1 MIPRDFIDTLLARV
15 DIIDVIDRRVPLKK
29 AGQNYQACC
38 PFHSEKTP
46 SFTVSPTKQFYH
58 CFGCGAHG
66 TALGF
71 LMEYE
76 HMSFPDAVA
85 ALAQDVGL
93 PIPESAQEP
102 DRPRPPPALWDALE
116 QAAQFYKQQLKQS
129 PHAIDYLK
137 RRGLT
142 GAIAARYGVGYAPD
156 GSPLKQ
162 VFTDY
167 AADALAASGM
177 VIDGDHG
184 RYDRFRNRIMFPIKN
199 VKGQIV
205 GFGGRVLDQG
215 EPKYLNSPETPL
227 FHKGSEIYG
236 LFEARAAIKAAGRVI
251 VVEGYMDV
259 VALAQHGVEFAVATL
274 GTATTPI
281 HTRTLLRHSDRL
293 IYAFDGDKAG
303 RKAAWRALENSLEA
317 LQDGKEVSFLFLPEG
332 EDPDSYIRTHGQAAF
347 LKLLDTDTLPL
358 SAFLVRELARDRKLN
373 SQEGQA
379 AFLKDAKPLLEKI
392 AAPLLASLIQRQIAE
407 LAHLQPAEL
416 NQMGVKPPAVR
427 RAQPPRPQRR
437 AAPSRLRNLAHA
449 LLMLPQR
456 AAEVED
462 RWLDDEDPLG
472 APVRSLVDW
481 LTKLEAPPPLAA
493 LNEAARGSEL
503 EPFMEAL
510 MPGLLDKADD
520 WDWNAHFDMAV
531 EQLRENWR
539 LRRRQALSSRSLS
552 SLSESERSELTELAR
567 S

>member
-93 PIPESAQEP
+93 PIPESANEP
-102 DRPRPPPALWDALE
+102 DRPKPPPALWDVLE
-116 QAAQFYKQQLKQS
+116 QAAQFYKQQLRQS
-129 PHAIDYLK
+129 SHAIEYLK

-142 GAIAARYGVGYAPD
+142 GVVAARYGVGYAPD

-162 VFTDY
+162 VFPDY
-167 AADALAASGM
+167 AADALAATGL

-281 HTRTLLRHSDRL
+281 HARTLLRHSDRL
-293 IYAFDGDKAG
+293 IYAFDGDNAG

-317 LQDGKEVSFLFLPEG
+317 LQDGKEISFLFLPEG

-347 LKLLDTDTLPL
+347 VNLLDTDTVPL
-358 SAFLVRELARDRKLN
+358 SAFLVRELSRNRKLN
-373 SQEGQA
+373 TQEGQA
-379 AFLKDAKPLLEKI
+379 SFLKDAKPLLEKI
-392 AAPLLASLIQRQIAE
+392 AAPLLARLIQRKIAE
-407 LAHLQPAEL
+407 SAHLQADEL
-416 NQMGVKPPAVR
+416 AQMGLKPAGAQRLRPARPVR
-427 RAQPPRPQRR
+427 RP
-437 AAPSRLRNLAHA
+437 APSSLRNVAHA

-456 AAEVED
+456 AREMEA
-462 RWLDDEDPLG
+462 RWLEMDDPLS
-472 APVRSLVDW
+472 APLRALVAWLASLD
-481 LTKLEAPPPLAA
+481 TQASPAA
-493 LNEAARGSEL
+493 LKEAARSSEL
-503 EPFMEAL
+503 EDLIDEL
-510 MPGLLDKADD
+510 MIGLLDKADD
-520 WDWNAHFDMAV
+520 WDWNAHFDQAV
-531 EQLRENWR
+531 QQLQENWR
-539 LRRRQALSSRSLS
+539 QRRRQTLSTRSLG

>member
-15 DIIDVIDRRVPLKK
+15 DIVDVIDRRVPLKK

-85 ALAQDVGL
+85 ALAQDTGL
-93 PIPESAQEP
+93 QVPESAHEP
-102 DRPRPPPALWDALE
+102 DRPKPPPALWDALE
-116 QAAQFYKQQLKQS
+116 QAAQFYKQQLKQT
-129 PHAIDYLK
+129 PRAIDYLK

-142 GAIAARYGVGYAPD
+142 GAIAARYGIGYAPD

-162 VFTDY
+162 VFRDY
-167 AADALAASGM
+167 TADALAASGL
-177 VIDGDHG
+177 VIDGERG
-184 RYDRFRNRIMFPIKN
+184 RYDRFRDRIMFPIKN

-236 LFEARAAIKAAGRVI
+236 LFEARTAIKAAGRVI

-274 GTATTPI
+274 GTATTPV
-281 HTRTLLRHSDRL
+281 HARTLLRHSDRL
-293 IYAFDGDKAG
+293 IYAFDGDNAG
-303 RKAAWRALENSLEA
+303 RKAAWRALENTLEA

-332 EDPDSYIRTHGQAAF
+332 EDPDSYIRTHGRDAF
-347 LKLLDTDTLPL
+347 LQLLDNDTLPL
-358 SAFLVRELARDRKLN
+358 SAFLVRELARNRKLD
-373 SQEGQA
+373 SQEGRA
-379 AFLKDAKPLLEKI
+379 ALIKDAKPLLEKI
-392 AAPLLASLIQRQIAE
+392 AAPLLASLIQRHIAE
-407 LAHLQPAEL
+407 LAHLQADEL
-416 NQMGVKPPAVR
+416 GRMGIRPGATR
-427 RAQPPRPQRR
+427 RASPRPQRR
-437 AAPSRLRNLAHA
+437 PAPSRLRSLART
-449 LLMLPQR
+449 LLLNPQR
-456 AAEVED
+456 VAEVEP
-462 RWLDDEDPLG
+462 RWLDTNDPLQE
-472 APVRSLVDW
+472 RLTELMDW
-481 LTKLEAPPPLAA
+481 LRDIKQLSLPALA
-493 LNEAARGSEL
+493 EAARGSAL
-503 EPFMEAL
+503 EPLIDEL
-510 MPGLLDKADD
+510 MTDLLDKDEA
-520 WDWNAHFDMAV
+520 WDWNAEFDGAV
-531 EQLRENWR
+531 RQLHDDWR
-539 LRRRQALSSRSLS
+539 RRRQQELATRPLNSLS
-552 SLSESERSELTELAR
+552 ASERLELTELAR

>member
-15 DIIDVIDRRVPLKK
+15 DIVDVIDRRVPLKK

-93 PIPESAQEP
+93 PVPDSGEPE
-102 DRPRPPPALWDALE
+102 RPKPPPALWDALE
-116 QAAQFYKQQLKQS
+116 QAARFYKQQLKQA
-129 PHAIDYLK
+129 PRAIDYLK

-142 GAIAARYGVGYAPD
+142 GAIAARYGIGYAPD
-156 GSPLKQ
+156 GWSPLKQ
-162 VFTDY
+162 VFKDY
-167 AADALAASGM
+167 SADALAASGL
-177 VIDGDHG
+177 VVDGERG
-184 RYDRFRNRIMFPIKN
+184 RYDRFRDRIMFPIRN
-199 VKGQIV
+199 IRGQIV

-227 FHKGSEIYG
+227 FHKGSELYG
-236 LFEARAAIKAAGRVI
+236 LFEARAAIKAAGRAI

-259 VALAQHGVEFAVATL
+259 VALAQHGVEFAVAAL

-281 HTRTLLRHSDRL
+281 HARTLLRHTDRL
-293 IYAFDGDKAG
+293 IYAFDGDAAG

-332 EDPDSYIRTHGQAAF
+332 EDPDSHIRTHGQDAF
-347 LKLLDTDTLPL
+347 LRLLDTDTVPL
-358 SAFLVRELARDRKLN
+358 SAFLVRELARDRRLDT
-373 SQEGQA
+373 QEGRA
-379 AFLKDAKPLLEKI
+379 ALIKEAKPLLEKI
-392 AAPLLASLIQRQIAE
+392 AAPLLASLIQRHIAE
-407 LAHLQPAEL
+407 LAQLQADELGHLGLRPMA
-416 NQMGVKPPAVR
+416 AR
-427 RAQPPRPQRR
+427 RAPPRPQRR
-437 AAPSRLRNLAHA
+437 SAPSRVRSLART
-449 LLMLPQR
+449 LLMNPQR
-456 AAEVED
+456 AAEID
-462 RWLDDEDPLG
+462 PCWLDANDPLSSPTG
-472 APVRSLVDW
+472 ELIAW
-481 LTKLEAPPPLAA
+481 LREVGPLKPQTLSETAK
-493 LNEAARGSEL
+493 GSAL
-503 EPFMEAL
+503 EPLVTEL
-510 MPGLLDKADD
+510 MTDLLDKDET
-520 WDWNAHFDMAV
+520 WDWNAEFDGAV
-531 EQLRENWR
+531 KQLRDDWR
-539 LRRRQALSSRSLS
+539 RRRQQELATRPLDSLS
-552 SLSESERSELTELAR
+552 ASERQELTELAR

>member
-15 DIIDVIDRRVPLKK
+15 DIVDVIDRRVPLKK
-29 AGQNYQACC
+29 AGQNFQACC

-85 ALAQDVGL
+85 ALAQDTGL
-93 PIPESAQEP
+93 QIPESAHEP
-102 DRPRPPPALWDALE
+102 DRPKPPPALWDALE
-116 QAAQFYKQQLKQS
+116 QAAQFYKQQLKQT
-129 PHAIDYLK
+129 PRAIDYLK

-142 GAIAARYGVGYAPD
+142 GAIAARFGIGYAPD
-156 GSPLKQ
+156 DWSPLKQ
-162 VFTDY
+162 VFADY
-167 AADALAASGM
+167 SADALAASGM

-184 RYDRFRNRIMFPIKN
+184 RYDRFRDRIMFPIRN
-199 VKGQIV
+199 IKGQIV

-236 LFEARAAIKAAGRVI
+236 LFEARTAIRTAGRAI

-281 HTRTLLRHSDRL
+281 HARTLLRHSDRL
-293 IYAFDGDKAG
+293 IYAFDGDNAG

-332 EDPDSYIRTHGQAAF
+332 EDPDSYIRSHGQAAF
-347 LKLLDTDTLPL
+347 LELLDTDTLPL
-358 SAFLVRELARDRKLN
+358 SAFLVRELARGRKLD
-373 SQEGQA
+373 SQEGRA
-379 AFLKDAKPLLEKI
+379 ALIKDAKPLLEKI
-392 AAPLLASLIQRQIAE
+392 AAPLLASLIRRQVAD
-407 LAHLQPAEL
+407 LAHLQADEL
-416 NQMGVKPPAVR
+416 GLMGIKPGVGR
-427 RAQPPRPQRR
+427 RVPPRPQRR
-437 AAPSRLRNLAHA
+437 PAPSR
-449 LLMLPQR
+449 
-456 AAEVED
+456 
-462 RWLDDEDPLG
+462 
-472 APVRSLVDW
+472 VRSLARTLLMNPLRVAEVDPCW
-481 LTKLEAPPPLAA
+481 LDANDQMSAHMGELMTWLCDIKLLSLPAIA
-493 LNEAARGSEL
+493 EAARGSTL
-503 EPFMEAL
+503 EPLVDEL
-510 MPGLLDKADD
+510 MTDLLDKDES
-520 WDWNAHFDMAV
+520 WDWNAEFDGAV
-531 EQLRENWR
+531 KQLRDDWR
-539 LRRRQALSSRSLS
+539 RRRQQELAQRPLDSLS
-552 SLSESERSELTELAR
+552 ASERQELTELAR

>member
-1 MIPRDFIDTLLARV
+1 MIPRDFIDTLLTRV
-15 DIIDVIDRRVPLKK
+15 DIVDVIDRRVPLKK

-93 PIPESAQEP
+93 PIPESAHEP
-102 DRPRPPPALWDALE
+102 DRPRPPPALWEALE
-116 QAAQFYKQQLKQS
+116 QAARLYKQQLKQT
-129 PHAIDYLK
+129 PRAIDYLK

-142 GAIAARYGVGYAPD
+142 GAIAARYGIGYAPD

-162 VFTDY
+162 VFSDY
-167 AADALAASGM
+167 TADALAASGL
-177 VIDGDHG
+177 VIDGDRG
-184 RYDRFRNRIMFPIKN
+184 RYDRFRDRIMFPIRN
-199 VKGQIV
+199 IKGQIV

-236 LFEARAAIKAAGRVI
+236 LFEARAAIKEAGRAI

-274 GTATTPI
+274 GTATTPV
-281 HTRTLLRHSDRL
+281 HARTLLRHTDRL
-293 IYAFDGDKAG
+293 IYAFDGDNAG
-303 RKAAWRALENSLEA
+303 RKAAWRALENTLEA

-332 EDPDSYIRTHGQAAF
+332 EDPDSYIRAHGHAHF
-347 LKLLDTDTLPL
+347 LQQLDNDTLPL
-358 SAFLVRELARDRKLN
+358 SAFLVRELARNRKLD

-379 AFLKDAKPLLEKI
+379 AMLKEAKPLLEKI
-392 AAPLLASLIQRQIAE
+392 AAPLLAGLIRKQIAE
-407 LAHLQPAEL
+407 LAHLQSEDL
-416 NQMGVKPPAVR
+416 GQMGFKSVNSR
-427 RAQPPRPQRR
+427 RAPSRPQRR
-437 AAPSRLRNLAHA
+437 PAPSRLRGLART
-449 LLMLPQR
+449 LLMNPQR
-456 AAEVED
+456 VTDIEP
-462 RWLDDEDPLG
+462 RWLDTNDPLS
-472 APVRSLVDW
+472 PHMSELMNWLRDVDQLSLP
-481 LTKLEAPPPLAA
+481 ALA
-493 LNEAARGSEL
+493 EAARGST
-503 EPFMEAL
+503 MEAL
-510 MPGLLDKADD
+510 VDELMTDLLDKDD
-520 WDWNAHFDMAV
+520 SWDWNAEFDGAV
-531 EQLRENWR
+531 KQLRDDWQ
-539 LRRRQALSSRSLS
+539 RRRWQDLAARPLNSLS
-552 SLSESERSELTELAR
+552 AGERQELSELAR

>member
-15 DIIDVIDRRVPLKK
+15 DIVDVIDRRVPLKK

-93 PIPESAQEP
+93 PVPDSGEPE
-102 DRPRPPPALWDALE
+102 RPKPPPALWDALE
-116 QAAQFYKQQLKQS
+116 QAARFYKQQLKQA
-129 PHAIDYLK
+129 PRAIDYLK

-142 GAIAARYGVGYAPD
+142 GAIAARYGIGYAPE
-156 GSPLKQ
+156 GWSPLKQ
-162 VFTDY
+162 VFKDY
-167 AADALAASGM
+167 SADALAASGL
-177 VIDGDHG
+177 VVDGERG
-184 RYDRFRNRIMFPIKN
+184 RYDRFRDRIMFPIRN
-199 VKGQIV
+199 IRGQIV

-227 FHKGSEIYG
+227 FHKGSELYG
-236 LFEARAAIKAAGRVI
+236 LFEARAAIKAAGRAI

-259 VALAQHGVEFAVATL
+259 VALAQHGVEFAVAAL

-281 HTRTLLRHSDRL
+281 HARTLLRHTDRL
-293 IYAFDGDKAG
+293 IYAFDGDAAG

-332 EDPDSYIRTHGQAAF
+332 EDPDSHIRTHGQDAF
-347 LKLLDTDTLPL
+347 LRLLDTDTVPL
-358 SAFLVRELARDRKLN
+358 SAFLVRELARDRRLDT
-373 SQEGQA
+373 QEGRA
-379 AFLKDAKPLLEKI
+379 ALIKEAKPLLEKI
-392 AAPLLASLIQRQIAE
+392 AAPLLASLIQRHIAE
-407 LAHLQPAEL
+407 LAQLQADELGHLGLRPMA
-416 NQMGVKPPAVR
+416 AR
-427 RAQPPRPQRR
+427 RAPPRPQRR
-437 AAPSRLRNLAHA
+437 SAPSRVRSLART
-449 LLMLPQR
+449 LLMNPQR
-456 AAEVED
+456 AAEID
-462 RWLDDEDPLG
+462 PCWLDANDPLSSPTG
-472 APVRSLVDW
+472 ELIAW
-481 LTKLEAPPPLAA
+481 LREVGPLKPQTLSETAK
-493 LNEAARGSEL
+493 GSAL
-503 EPFMEAL
+503 EPLVTEL
-510 MPGLLDKADD
+510 MTDLLDKDET
-520 WDWNAHFDMAV
+520 WDWNAEFDGAV
-531 EQLRENWR
+531 KQLRDDWR
-539 LRRRQALSSRSLS
+539 RRRQQELATRPLDSLS
-552 SLSESERSELTELAR
+552 ASERQELTELAR

>member
-15 DIIDVIDRRVPLKK
+15 DIVDVIDRRVPLKK

-76 HMSFPDAVA
+76 HMGFPDAVA

-93 PIPESAQEP
+93 PVPESGEP
-102 DRPRPPPALWDALE
+102 DRPKPPPALWEALE
-116 QAAQFYKQQLKQS
+116 QAAQFYKQQLKQT
-129 PHAIDYLK
+129 PRAIDYLK

-142 GAIAARYGVGYAPD
+142 GAIAARYGIGYAPD

-162 VFTDY
+162 VFPDY
-167 AADALAASGM
+167 TADALAASGL
-177 VIDGDHG
+177 VIDGDRG
-184 RYDRFRNRIMFPIKN
+184 RYDRFRDRIMFPIRN
-199 VKGQIV
+199 IKGQIV
-205 GFGGRVLDQG
+205 GFGGRILDQG

-227 FHKGSEIYG
+227 FHKGSELYG
-236 LFEARAAIKAAGRVI
+236 LFEARAAIKAAGRAV

-259 VALAQHGVEFAVATL
+259 VALAQHGVEFAVAAL

-281 HTRTLLRHSDRL
+281 HARTLLRHTDRL
-293 IYAFDGDKAG
+293 IFAFDGDNAG

-347 LKLLDTDTLPL
+347 LQLLDTDTVPL
-358 SAFLVRELARDRKLN
+358 SAFLVRELSRDRNLG
-373 SQEGQA
+373 SQEGRA
-379 AFLKDAKPLLEKI
+379 TLLKEAKPLLEKI
-392 AAPLLASLIQRQIAE
+392 GAPLLARLIQRQIAE
-407 LAHLQPAEL
+407 LAHLQPDEL
-416 NQMGVKPPAVR
+416 SLMGMTPSAAR
-427 RAQPPRPQRR
+427 RAAPPRPQRR
-437 AAPSRLRNLAHA
+437 PAPSR
-449 LLMLPQR
+449 
-456 AAEVED
+456 
-462 RWLDDEDPLG
+462 
-472 APVRSLVDW
+472 VRSLARTLLMNPQRVAEVDPCW
-481 LTKLEAPPPLAA
+481 LDANDSLSSRMGDLMAWLREVGPLKPQTLSVIAQGTELAPLVD
-493 LNEAARGSEL
+493 EL
-503 EPFMEAL
+503 MTD
-510 MPGLLDKADD
+510 LLDKDD
-520 WDWNAHFDMAV
+520 SWDWNAEFDGAV
-531 EQLRENWR
+531 KQLRDDWQ
-539 LRRRQALSSRSLS
+539 RRRWQELAARPLS
-552 SLSESERSELTELAR
+552 SLSISERQELIELAR

>member
-15 DIIDVIDRRVPLKK
+15 DIVDVIDRRVPLKK

-93 PIPESAQEP
+93 PVPDSGEPE
-102 DRPRPPPALWDALE
+102 RPKPPPALWDALE
-116 QAAQFYKQQLKQS
+116 QAARFYKQQLKQA
-129 PHAIDYLK
+129 PRAIDYLK

-142 GAIAARYGVGYAPD
+142 GAIAARYGIGYAPD
-156 GSPLKQ
+156 GWSPLKQ
-162 VFTDY
+162 VFKDY
-167 AADALAASGM
+167 SADALAASGL
-177 VIDGDHG
+177 VVDGERG
-184 RYDRFRNRIMFPIKN
+184 RYDRFRDRIMFPIRN
-199 VKGQIV
+199 IRGQIV

-227 FHKGSEIYG
+227 FHKGSELYG
-236 LFEARAAIKAAGRVI
+236 LFEARAAIKAAGRAI

-259 VALAQHGVEFAVATL
+259 VALAQHGVEFAVAAL

-281 HTRTLLRHSDRL
+281 HARTLLRHTDRL
-293 IYAFDGDKAG
+293 IYAFDGDAAG

-332 EDPDSYIRTHGQAAF
+332 EDPDSHIRTHGQDAF
-347 LKLLDTDTLPL
+347 LRLLDTDTVPL
-358 SAFLVRELARDRKLN
+358 SAFLVRELARDRRLDT
-373 SQEGQA
+373 QEGRA
-379 AFLKDAKPLLEKI
+379 ALIKEAKPLLEKI
-392 AAPLLASLIQRQIAE
+392 AAPLLASLIQRHIAE
-407 LAHLQPAEL
+407 LAQLQADELGHLGLRPMA
-416 NQMGVKPPAVR
+416 AR
-427 RAQPPRPQRR
+427 RAPPRPQRR
-437 AAPSRLRNLAHA
+437 SAPSRVRSLART
-449 LLMLPQR
+449 LLMNPQR
-456 AAEVED
+456 AAEID
-462 RWLDDEDPLG
+462 PCWLDANDPLSSPTDELI
-472 APVRSLVDW
+472 AW
-481 LTKLEAPPPLAA
+481 LREVGPLKPQTLSETAK
-493 LNEAARGSEL
+493 GSAL
-503 EPFMEAL
+503 EPLVTEL
-510 MPGLLDKADD
+510 MTDLLDKDET
-520 WDWNAHFDMAV
+520 WDWNAEFDGAV
-531 EQLRENWR
+531 KQLRDDWR
-539 LRRRQALSSRSLS
+539 RRRQQELATRPLDSLS
-552 SLSESERSELTELAR
+552 ASERQELTELAR

>member
-15 DIIDVIDRRVPLKK
+15 DIVDVIDRRVPLKK

-76 HMSFPDAVA
+76 HMSFPDAVG

-93 PIPESAQEP
+93 PVPESGEP
-102 DRPRPPPALWDALE
+102 DRPKPPPALWDALE
-116 QAAQFYKQQLKQS
+116 QAVQFYKKQLKQT
-129 PHAIDYLK
+129 PRAIDYLK

-142 GAIAARYGVGYAPD
+142 GAIAARYGIGYAPD

-162 VFTDY
+162 VFSDY
-167 AADALAASGM
+167 TADALAASGL
-177 VIDGDHG
+177 VIDGDRG
-184 RYDRFRNRIMFPIKN
+184 RYDRFRDRIMFPIKN
-199 VKGQIV
+199 IKGQIV

-227 FHKGSEIYG
+227 FHKGSELYG
-236 LFEARAAIKAAGRVI
+236 LFEARAAIKAAGRAI

-259 VALAQHGVEFAVATL
+259 VALAQHGVEFAVAAL

-281 HTRTLLRHSDRL
+281 HVRTLLRHTARL
-293 IYAFDGDKAG
+293 IFAFDGDNAG

-317 LQDGKEVSFLFLPEG
+317 LQDGKEISFLFLPEG

-347 LKLLDTDTLPL
+347 LQLLDTDTVPL
-358 SAFLVRELARDRKLN
+358 SAFLVRELARDRKLDT
-373 SQEGQA
+373 QEGRA
-379 AFLKDAKPLLEKI
+379 ALIKDAKPLLDKI
-392 AAPLLASLIQRQIAE
+392 AAPLLASLIRRQIAD
-407 LAHLQPAEL
+407 LAHLQADEL
-416 NQMGVKPPAVR
+416 GLVGEKPTGLR
-427 RAQPPRPQRR
+427 RAPPRPQRR
-437 AAPSRLRNLAHA
+437 PAPSR
-449 LLMLPQR
+449 
-456 AAEVED
+456 
-462 RWLDDEDPLG
+462 
-472 APVRSLVDW
+472 VRSLARTLLMNPQRVAEVDTCW
-481 LTKLEAPPPLAA
+481 LDANDPLSSRMGELMAWLCEVGPLKPQTLCETA
-493 LNEAARGSEL
+493 KGSAL
-503 EPFMEAL
+503 EPLIDEL
-510 MPGLLDKADD
+510 MTDLLDKDD
-520 WDWNAHFDMAV
+520 SWDWNAEFDGAV
-531 EQLRENWR
+531 KQLRDDWQ
-539 LRRRQALSSRSLS
+539 RRRWQELAARPLS
-552 SLSESERSELTELAR
+552 SLNAGERQELTELAR